1 VRRAAYRIIAGKKA
15 TYFGIGT
22 GRSRVAESIR
32 DDERAMLTV
41 CTTENPLRGLEGVA
55 FSLPRV
61 IGASGATVTLTPRLS
76 AEEDALL
83 RRSGEMLRR
92 IVDEIPS
99 SS

>member
-1 VRRAAYRIIAGKKA
+1 
-15 TYFGIGT
+15 
-22 GRSRVAESIR
+22 
-32 DDERAMLTV
+32 
-41 CTTENPLRGLEGVA
+41 
-55 FSLPRV
+55 V